1 MFSFGKEF
9 REIWVE
15 IPKAETYQGCV
26 DVIEKIEDYSTKNL
40 ITREDTMVL
49 LDCLEAF
56 IDARYAPKTREEWV
70 EMYGLNQTP
79 LAVRGVRRQPGSN
92 RERNQ

>member
-26 DVIEKIEDYSTKNL
+26 DVIEKIEAYSTKNL

-56 IDARYAPKTREEWV
+56 INAGYKPKTRVEWIKLGEV
-70 EMYGLNQTP
+70 YDSISQI
-79 LAVRGVRRQPGSN
+79 
-92 RERNQ
+92 RNWVFTNKY

>member
-26 DVIEKIEDYSTKNL
+26 DVIEKIEAYSTKNL
-40 ITREDTMVL
+40 ITR
-49 LDCLEAF
+49 
-56 IDARYAPKTREEWV
+56 
-70 EMYGLNQTP
+70 
-79 LAVRGVRRQPGSN
+79 
-92 RERNQ
+92 